1 MSFDYISDT
10 FGKFRNRETPYTELE
25 KEAFGLMSS
34 FVNGSMSNK
43 EFALAFKEV
52 RRKFIELFDA
62 AGRTF
67 NEDTPL
73 WLNSLLGF
81 HFVDWYR
88 YQQVKWYFEE
98 HPDELVGD
106 MKSEFEEIQA
116 MGHDERFLRT
126 CKSVLKELSSKGE
139 EEEKLDLFED

>member
-1 MSFDYISDT
+1 MSFDYVSDT

-25 KEAFGLMSS
+25 KKAFGLMSS

-43 EFALAFKEV
+43 EFALAFNEV

-62 AGRTF
+62 EGGF
-67 NEDTPL
+67 NQNTPL

-81 HFVDWYR
+81 HFEDWYR
-88 YQQVKWYFEE
+88 FQQLKWHFEE

-106 MKSEFEEIQA
+106 TKRRFEEIRA
-116 MGHDERFLRT
+116 IGYDERFLRT
-126 CKSVLKELSSKGE
+126 CKHVLKELSSKGE
-139 EEEKLDLFED
+139 EEEELDLFED